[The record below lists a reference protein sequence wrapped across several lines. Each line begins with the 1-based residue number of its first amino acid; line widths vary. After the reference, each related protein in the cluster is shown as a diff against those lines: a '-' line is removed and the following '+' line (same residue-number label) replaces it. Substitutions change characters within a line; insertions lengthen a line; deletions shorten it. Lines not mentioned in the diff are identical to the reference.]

1 MSRDTSQLQE
11 WIEPLVIA
19 LGCELWGIEM
29 LSQGKN
35 SMLRVFIDKETGIGV
50 EDCENVS
57 RQVSGVLDVEDPI
70 NGEYTLEVSSPG
82 SDRQL
87 FKLAHYEDY
96 NGEEVNMK
104 LRFPYE
110 GRRKYRGRLKGTE
123 GDEIVVIVENHEYLF
138 PFDSIEKA
146 NIIPHF

>member
-11 WIEPLVIA
+11 WIEPLVSA

-29 LSQGKN
+29 LSQGKH
-35 SMLRVFIDKETGIGV
+35 SLLRIYIDKETGIGV
-50 EDCENVS
+50 EDCESVS
-57 RQVSGVLDVEDPI
+57 RHVSAVLDVEDPI
-70 NGEYTLEVSSPG
+70 TGEYTLEVSSPG
-82 SDRQL
+82 ADRQL
-87 FKLAHYEDY
+87 FKLAHYGDYSGED
-96 NGEEVNMK
+96 VNIK

-110 GRRKYRGRLKGTE
+110 GRRKYRGRLKSIE
-123 GDEIVVIVENHEYLF
+123 GEEIVVEVENHEYLF